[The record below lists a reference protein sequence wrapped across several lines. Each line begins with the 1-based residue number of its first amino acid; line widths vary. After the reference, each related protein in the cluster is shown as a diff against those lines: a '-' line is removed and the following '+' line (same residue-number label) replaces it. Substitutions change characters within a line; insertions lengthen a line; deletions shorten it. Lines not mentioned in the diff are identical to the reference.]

1 VNDLEQL
8 IKKYNLDEKELE
20 EIIKNYQKQKRRFEK
35 ILKLADKQQNKLLQ
49 LNEELRKKEK
59 EIRELYEYDY
69 TQQQIAKSKVNST
82 IINELEGDENFIVKT
97 VFLASDILSGDFYSI
112 FKIDNRIVY
121 FVIDGQGHGI
131 SPAFT
136 VFSVASI
143 FRDYV
148 KVAKSL
154 NELLKYLISYVRS
167 VLLDSEQL
175 SFTFIELDFKKEIL
189 NYAIGG
195 MYPTYLKFNNDDI
208 IKIKANNLPILN
220 FTFEIEVNSL
230 NISGFKSILSY
241 TDGIIEHDISLKFH
255 PKKLIK
261 NPSLIDELKNLKGKQ
276 EDDITVVYIEKK
288 G

>member
-1 VNDLEQL
+1 MNNIEKLLKQ
-8 IKKYNLDEKELE
+8 YNLTEKELE
-20 EIIKNYQKQKRRFEK
+20 DIIKNYQKQSRRFEK
-35 ILKLADKQQNKLLQ
+35 ILKLADKQQSKLLE

-69 TQQQIAKSKVNST
+69 TQQQIAKNKVNST
-82 IINELEGDENFIVKT
+82 IINELENDEDFLVKT

-112 FKIDNRIVY
+112 FKVDRRIVY

-154 NELLKYLISYVRS
+154 DELLKYLISYVRA
-167 VLLDSEQL
+167 VLLESEQL
-175 SFTFIELDFKKEIL
+175 SFTFIELDFKKNIL

-195 MYPTYLKFNNDDI
+195 MYPTYLRLDKEI

-220 FTFEIEVNSL
+220 FTSEIEVDTL
-230 NISGFKSILSY
+230 DISGFKAILSY
-241 TDGIIEHDISLKFH
+241 TDGIVEHDISLKFH
-255 PKKLIK
+255 PKKLIE
-261 NPSLIDELKNLKGKQ
+261 NPALIDELKNFDEKK
-276 EDDITVVYIEKK
+276 EDDITVVYIEKR
-288 G
+288 